1 MTGIEKDTIAEITNI
16 VSKTASIVKI
26 WHNVFFKSTLLNKY
40 HSKCWKIKFS
50 YLDWRTIMDA
60 RFPTNP
66 RTPIIGNRSPS
77 IVNFI
82 AFRNHSILKLG
93 FKKLKNFPYVIWFHY
108 FIKVRFCSYCISN
121 VKHLLLCCPV
131 LWYNS
136 WSRFLSKEWRSIFI
150 TIHTRMYIL
159 YR

>member
-1 MTGIEKDTIAEITNI
+1 MIKTEFWEMTGIEKDTIAEITNI

-93 FKKLKNFPYVIWFHY
+93 FKKGKIFSLCDMVSLFHQSSFLLILHIKCQTLTALLSCIVI
-108 FIKVRFCSYCISN
+108 
-121 VKHLLLCCPV
+121 
-131 LWYNS
+131 
-136 WSRFLSKEWRSIFI
+136 
-150 TIHTRMYIL
+150 
-159 YR
+159 